1 MLTGIERLD
10 KDLTISQMQGKFQL
24 SIVPD
29 VGHLLHEGNPSKTM
43 KIIEEFISI
52 FKGF

>member
-1 MLTGIERLD
+1 MLAGIERLD

-29 VGHLLHEGNPSKTM
+29 VDIYFMRAIQVKQ
-43 KIIEEFISI
+43 
-52 FKGF
+52 